1 LVSVKETMNIIK
13 TDEKFKKVFHFETDS
28 KTNFNYMIPD
38 EELRK
43 QFSFVD
49 WIYMSTLSQAT
60 LIGIIEQGKIFTTDT
75 DGETFELCE
84 SFFEI
89 PFRLVKIYL
98 RGKNYKFKLHNDSD
112 HEDYLENLKSYSQWC
127 INNNIK
133 IDEKY
138 LDILKP

>member
-1 LVSVKETMNIIK
+1 MVSVQETMILIK
-13 TDEKFKKVFHFETDS
+13 KDERLRTVFNFETDS
-28 KTNFNYMIPD
+28 QTNFNYMLTD

-60 LIGIIEQGKIFTTDT
+60 LIGIIEQGKIFAMDT

-89 PFRLVKIYL
+89 PFRLVKTYL
-98 RGKNYKFKLHNDSD
+98 RGKNYKFKLHNNSE
-112 HEDYLENLKSYSQWC
+112 HADYLKNLKFYANWC
-127 INNNIK
+127 KENDIN
-133 IDEKY
+133 IDDKH
-138 LDILKP
+138 LDILRP